1 MRRRAKSSGGRLA
14 AALLLLLPATSPAQ
28 NAVPAGP
35 EARLHERVNL
45 HRRTYGCLPLD
56 WYAPA
61 APVAEHRAADMIER
75 RYFDHVTPD
84 GHDVFDELRSAGIRS
99 RKTAENIAL
108 TQAGASAA
116 FELWR
121 DSPPH
126 RLNLDDCAFTHE
138 AIGQRGGV
146 WVQILLERPRSGPE
160 AGTASVSP
168 PAASP
173 GR

>member
-1 MRRRAKSSGGRLA
+1 MRRRGRGSGERLA
-14 AALLLLLPATSPAQ
+14 AVLLLLFLPATSPAQ
-28 NAVPAGP
+28 DAAPTGA
-35 EARLHERVNL
+35 EARLHELVNR
-45 HRRTYGCLPLD
+45 HRRNYGCPPLD

-61 APVAEHRAADMIER
+61 AAVAEHRAADMIER

-84 GHDVFDELRSAGIRS
+84 GHDVFDELREAGIRA

-126 RLNLDDCAFTHE
+126 RLNLDDCAFTDE
-138 AIGQRGGV
+138 AIGERGGV
-146 WVQILLERPRSGPE
+146 WVQILLERPRSGSE
-160 AGTASVSP
+160 VSP

-173 GR
+173 GH

>member
-1 MRRRAKSSGGRLA
+1 MA
-14 AALLLLLPATSPAQ
+14 AALLLLFFPARSPAQ
-28 NAVPAGP
+28 DAAPTGAA
-35 EARLHERVNL
+35 ARLHELVNL
-45 HRRTYGCLPLD
+45 HRRNHGCLPLD
-56 WYAPA
+56 WYASA
-61 APVAEHRAADMIER
+61 AVVAEHRAADMIER
-75 RYFDHVTPD
+75 RYFDHLTPD
-84 GHDVFDELRSAGIRS
+84 GHDVFDELREAGIRA

-126 RLNLDDCAFTHE
+126 RRNLDDCAFTHE
-138 AIGQRGGV
+138 AIGERGGV
-146 WVQILLERPRSGPE
+146 WVQILLELPRSGPDIGS
-160 AGTASVSP
+160 APVSP